1 MFHINYRDPR
11 AIYEQIKDELKRL
24 IISGILAEGEQIP
37 SVREIAV
44 TLAVNPNTIQRA
56 YRELEAD
63 GYIYTVRGK
72 GCFVASAA
80 GRTDGRKVHELKQ
93 QLSAITKELL
103 FLGVSRAEL
112 IRLLEEGENA
122 DDRSNQSDKEI

>member
-1 MFHINYRDPR
+1 MGSEMCIRDR
-11 AIYEQIKDELKRL
+11 IKDELKRL
-24 IISGILAEGEQIP
+24 IISGVLAEGEQIP

-63 GYIYTVRGK
+63 GYIDTVRGK
-72 GCFVASAA
+72 GCFVTSAA
-80 GRTDGRKVHELKQ
+80 GRTDGSKVHELKQ
-93 QLSAITKELL
+93 QFSAITKELL

>member
-24 IISGILAEGEQIP
+24 IISGVLAEGEQIP

-72 GCFVASAA
+72 GCFC
-80 GRTDGRKVHELKQ
+80 GLCCRQ
-93 QLSAITKELL
+93 
-103 FLGVSRAEL
+103 
-112 IRLLEEGENA
+112 
-122 DDRSNQSDKEI
+122 DRWPQSP